1 LDILAGLDKERIIFS
16 QEFKKLQ
23 SKKRELHTKLEELN
37 QALKSQDYNQFVLD
51 ELAQLQLSKTDYGK
65 IENELLKLEQSEQL
79 TSIYKKDGTLRSA
92 FKDAQDV
99 PLFFNNLNKSLFEFV
114 NSQSPAKGD
123 W

>member
-1 LDILAGLDKERIIFS
+1 MSE
-16 QEFKKLQ
+16 
-23 SKKRELHTKLEELN
+23 KLEHKQICRYLRIQYPDVIFNTDLSGIKLN
-37 QALKSQDYNQFVLD
+37 QFQAIAVKELRSSNGFPDIMIFEARKGFNGLFIELKRTGEV
-51 ELAQLQLSKTDYGK
+51 
-65 IENELLKLEQSEQL
+65 
-79 TSIYKKDGTLRSA
+79 IYKKDGTLRSA